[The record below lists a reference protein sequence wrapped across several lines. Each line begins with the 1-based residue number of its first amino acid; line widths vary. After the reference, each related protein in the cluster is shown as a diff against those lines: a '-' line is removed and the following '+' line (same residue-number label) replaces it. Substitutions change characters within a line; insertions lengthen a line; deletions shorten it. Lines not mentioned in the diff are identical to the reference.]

1 LGRNGKSLEPYYTVP
16 MSKTF
21 EHEEFSGCPSFCGQK
36 CKKKKKKNN
45 LFILFLGRIK
55 ISKNAQIFSSILEK
69 FRTPSTT
76 ALGVPYFSKALVL
89 PGAFPYT

>member
-1 LGRNGKSLEPYYTVP
+1 MENLLNLIIQCQCPKLLSMKSFQGAQVFGGRNAT
-16 MSKTF
+16 
-21 EHEEFSGCPSFCGQK
+21 
-36 CKKKKKKNN
+36 KKKKKKN
-45 LFILFLGRIK
+45 LFIFFLGRIK

-76 ALGVPYFSKALVL
+76 ASGVPYFSKALVL